1 MKSLFGIRRDERLLA
16 LLAILFF
23 VALNALVVAKYYGL
37 FTPVSD
43 NKWQLFVHN
52 FHLSGFDPI
61 TYAVLTKWTAGY
73 NVYRHPL
80 LALFMFLPYLL
91 NCGLTWITGIN
102 CALFIVAAI
111 NVFCSLYALLF
122 IHRIFTEVIGLHRS
136 EAGVLSALFFSF
148 AYVLVSSI
156 APDHFIISMML
167 LLMVL
172 YLTGL
177 HLKKDQPMPLAE
189 TIVCFFLTAGVS
201 LNNGLKVFLA
211 ALFSNGRKFFRPR
224 FFLLAV
230 LLPAAL
236 IWIIGKT
243 EYAQLV
249 WPKEQAA
256 NKERKA
262 KAEAK
267 QKKEFQMQL
276 KQGVDSATIIAKQ
289 KKQRLVSHRLK
300 KLGKPIEPN
309 GFLSWTDISTSRWQ
323 SAVENLFGESIQ
335 LHRDHLL
342 EDTLRNRPII
352 VHYKHAWHYVLEAF
366 IVLLFLGG
374 IWAGRRNKFLW
385 LSLSFFGLD
394 LIIHLGLGFGL
405 NEVYIM
411 TAHWTYV
418 IPIAIAFLLKALAPL
433 PRRCLTILL
442 AVMALGLWVWNIPL
456 IVKFLS

>member
-1 MKSLFGIRRDERLLA
+1 M
-16 LLAILFF
+16 
-23 VALNALVVAKYYGL
+23 
-37 FTPVSD
+37 
-43 NKWQLFVHN
+43 
-52 FHLSGFDPI
+52 
-61 TYAVLTKWTAGY
+61 
-73 NVYRHPL
+73 
-80 LALFMFLPYLL
+80 
-91 NCGLTWITGIN
+91 
-102 CALFIVAAI
+102 
-111 NVFCSLYALLF
+111 
-122 IHRIFTEVIGLHRS
+122 
-136 EAGVLSALFFSF
+136 
-148 AYVLVSSI
+148 
-156 APDHFIISMML
+156 
-167 LLMVL
+167 
-172 YLTGL
+172 
-177 HLKKDQPMPLAE
+177 
-189 TIVCFFLTAGVS
+189 
-201 LNNGLKVFLA
+201 
-211 ALFSNGRKFFRPR
+211 
-224 FFLLAV
+224 
-230 LLPAAL
+230 
-236 IWIIGKT
+236 
-243 EYAQLV
+243 V

-335 LHRDHLL
+335 LHREHLL

-411 TAHWTYV
+411 TAHWAYV